1 MSTSIDPIRIH
12 AGASV
17 CAVIVSRIGDT
28 LLVTPAL
35 RALRAACAH
44 LSVLAHPQRMDVLR
58 HLDFID
64 ELAPI
69 TKNSAWFRSVI
80 VRKRHDV
87 AICWGA
93 EPSLLRYCL
102 RVADR
107 SVVFDH
113 PVFRPIKGQ
122 VLRVPVPEDASLH
135 AVRERA
141 LLVEAASVEVRD
153 VRLAYRV
160 TEDERRHARRWI
172 AQQGSKNGSLLV
184 GLQPFSFPTKA
195 HRDWPME
202 RFLELARRL
211 CAAMPNAHL
220 IVLGDAAARERVS
233 AFEKALPGRV
243 TIAAGQL
250 ALRESAAVMRELALY
265 VGVDTGPTHI
275 AGALGIPMVALYHPR
290 YPGRNLMPLD
300 NPRCITLEGSVDA
313 GMEGIE
319 VDAVFSTASG
329 LLMSSIK
336 P

>member
-1 MSTSIDPIRIH
+1 M
-12 AGASV
+12 
-17 CAVIVSRIGDT
+17 
-28 LLVTPAL
+28 
-35 RALRAACAH
+35 
-44 LSVLAHPQRMDVLR
+44 
-58 HLDFID
+58 
-64 ELAPI
+64 
-69 TKNSAWFRSVI
+69 
-80 VRKRHDV
+80 
-87 AICWGA
+87 
-93 EPSLLRYCL
+93 
-102 RVADR
+102 
-107 SVVFDH
+107 
-113 PVFRPIKGQ
+113 
-122 VLRVPVPEDASLH
+122 
-135 AVRERA
+135 
-141 LLVEAASVEVRD
+141 EVRD

-172 AQQGSKNGSLLV
+172 AQQGSKDGSLLV

-300 NPRCITLEGSVDA
+300 NPCCITLEGSVDA
-313 GMEGIE
+313 GMEGIAIDE
-319 VDAVFSTASG
+319 VFAAASR
-329 LLMSSIK
+329 LLTSSVK

>member
-1 MSTSIDPIRIH
+1 MSTSSDPIRIYP
-12 AGASV
+12 GASV

-35 RALRAACAH
+35 RALRSVCSH
-44 LSVLAHPQRMDVLR
+44 LSVLAHPQRVDVLR
-58 HLDFID
+58 HLGFID

-69 TKNSAWFRSVI
+69 TKNSAWFRYMVS
-80 VRKRHDV
+80 RQRHDV

-113 PVFRPIKGQ
+113 PVFRKIEGQ

-141 LLVEAASVEVRD
+141 LLVEAASIVVGD
-153 VRLAYRV
+153 CRLAYHV
-160 TEDERRHARRWI
+160 TEDERRCARQWI
-172 AQQGSKNGSLLV
+172 SRRVSRDAPILV
-184 GLQPFSFPTKA
+184 GFQPFSFPTKA

-202 RFLELARRL
+202 RFVELARRL
-211 CAAMPNAHL
+211 CAATPTVHL
-220 IVLGDAAARERVS
+220 VVLGDAAARERVS

-319 VDAVFSTASG
+319 VDAVFSAASR
-329 LLMSSIK
+329 LLASSVK